1 MKALLC
7 FFFIS
12 ARYLKILLLLK
23 VVINYNAMTNKTA
36 PKFTFTFVKTV
47 LNLIVKLFDEV

>member
-36 PKFTFTFVKTV
+36 PKFTFTSENSFELDCQT
-47 LNLIVKLFDEV
+47 L